1 MVSLQDRKC
10 GHIKNIPV
18 EEDPGRAQL
27 KYGDLIQFDPIE
39 SVVQLR
45 DADKSSA
52 AHTLVNTYVISEE
65 MAERLTQLVIPQM
78 QFDQPVDNKGLL
90 VVGNYGTGK
99 SHLMSV
105 VSSLAADASLLEG
118 LNHAGVRDT
127 ASQIAGRFKVI
138 RTEIGATTMSLRD
151 ILVAELEEHLEK
163 LGVEYVFPEA
173 GTITSHK
180 RAFED
185 MMAKFGEVFPEHGL
199 LLVVDELLDYLR
211 TRKDQEL
218 ILDLNFLREVGEVCK
233 DLRFRFMA
241 GVQEAIFDSPRFA
254 FVADSIRRVKD
265 RFEQILIARNDV
277 KFVVAE
283 RLLKKTTE
291 QQAKIRDYL
300 MPFAKY
306 YGGLNERMDEF
317 VRLFPVHPDYID
329 TFERVTVVEKREV
342 LKTLSMGMKGILGKD
357 VPQDEPGLIA
367 FDSYWGTLKQNA
379 SFRAIPEIRAVI
391 DCSQVLESRIEN
403 AITRKQY
410 KPMALRLIHALSVHR
425 LTTGDIYAPMG
436 ASAEE
441 LRDRLCLFDPLIAEL
456 GSDEPDKDLQTHVET
471 VLREIHKTVSGQFIS
486 FNADNRQFYLDLKK
500 TDDFDALIDKRAES
514 LGQAQLDRFY
524 YEALKRVMECQDATY
539 VTGYKIWQHELVW
552 QEHKAARSGYL
563 FFGAPNERSTAVPQR
578 DFYLYFIQ
586 PNDPPRFK
594 DDKVNDEIFF
604 RLKGTDEEFQTAL
617 KSYAAALDLAATSS
631 GHAKATYES
640 KANGFLK
647 KLVQWL
653 QKHMSD
659 AFEVTYQGRAKSM
672 TEWAKGKSIRD
683 LSGLSPHE
691 TINFRD
697 LVNTIAGVCLA
708 PNFENQAPDYPF
720 FSVLI
725 TGNNRAQAAQDALRA
740 IAGQNRTKQAT
751 AVLDALELLN
761 GDNFA
766 GREIGRPEGARR
778 GAAMDG
784 GYQKIDPYKSKYTKF
799 ILDTVKAKGHGQ
811 VVNRSEIIQDD
822 HGLEYMNP
830 GGSRLEPEWVS
841 VLVAA
846 LVYSGDIVLAIP
858 GKKFDATGL
867 QQLAATGMDEL
878 VRFKHLEQPKE
889 WNLPALKALF
899 ELLGMTPGMAQLV
912 TQGKDEPVQNLQQ
925 AVGKIVKRIVMTQ
938 QTLREGL
945 SFWGQNM
952 VLGSGLG
959 VQGSENSEPGTQ
971 NSELENAKAFFES
984 LQAYSSPGKLKN
996 FRYSAPEVLAH
1007 EKAVKALDELDALRE
1022 FIMDH
1027 SPTASWLATAE
1038 ASASRGSEFRVT
1050 GSESKPQGLDLW
1062 VDQVKA
1068 IRGDV
1073 LDSINSELKTQ
1084 NPQLA
1089 RLSSE
1094 VGEKLKKLKRDYIN
1108 QYISLHARA
1117 RLGVNDDKRKAGL
1130 LNDQR
1135 LQTLLKLA
1143 GIDLMPRQQLTDY
1156 QNRLAGLKSCFALT
1170 EQNLETTPACPHCQF
1185 RPAAEIG
1192 VLGSGFGVSGSQQ
1205 LDQMDEQ
1212 LDKIIEQWTKTL
1224 LNNLDDPMTQANVNE
1239 LLHEDDKQIVKAFMD
1254 SKELPDPVDGNF
1266 VQTLKTILAGLQKVS
1281 VKKADLLK
1289 IVSDLGPSTPNEI
1302 KQAVSDYVDSLTKG
1316 KDQNKVRIVL
1326 E

>member
-1 MVSLQDRKC
+1 M
-10 GHIKNIPV
+10 
-18 EEDPGRAQL
+18 

-52 AHTLVNTYVISEE
+52 ARTLVNTYVISEE

-118 LNHAGVRDT
+118 LNHAGVRGA

-185 MMAKFGEVFPEHGL
+185 MMAKFGEIFPEHGL

-367 FDSYWGTLKQNA
+367 FDSYWNTLKQNA
-379 SFRAIPEIRAVI
+379 SFRAIPQIRAVI

-403 AITRKQY
+403 AFPRKQY
-410 KPMALRLIHALSVHR
+410 KPMALRLIHALSVLR

-552 QEHKAARSGYL
+552 QEHKAARTGYL

-586 PNDPPRFK
+586 PGDPPRFK
-594 DDKVNDEIFF
+594 DDKAGDEVFF
-604 RLKGTDEEFQTAL
+604 RLKGTDEDFQTAL

-647 KLVQWL
+647 NLVQWL
-653 QKHMSD
+653 QKNMTTV
-659 AFEVTYQGRAKSM
+659 FEVTYQGRTKSM

-751 AVLDALELLN
+751 AVLDALELL
-761 GDNFA
+761 
-766 GREIGRPEGARR
+766 
-778 GAAMDG
+778 DG
-784 GYQKIDPYKSKYTKF
+784 EKIDPYKSKYTKF
-799 ILDTVKAKGHGQ
+799 ILDAVKAKGHGQ

-925 AVGKIVKRIVMTQ
+925 AVGKIVGRIVMTQ

-945 SFWGQNM
+945 SFWDVDVVGELR
-952 VLGSGLG
+952 VASGEL
-959 VQGSENSEPGTQ
+959 NSERETR
-971 NSELENAKAFFES
+971 NSQLENAKAFFES

-996 FRYSAPEVLAH
+996 FRYSASEVLAH

-1022 FIMDH
+1022 FIIDH
-1027 SPTASWLATAE
+1027 SPMMTWLATAE
-1038 ASASRGSEFRVT
+1038 ASASRSDESRVSS
-1050 GSESKPQGLDLW
+1050 GGLKQQGLDSW
-1062 VDQVKA
+1062 AENVKA
-1068 IRGDV
+1068 ARKAV
-1073 LDSINSELKTQ
+1073 LDSLNSELATQ
-1084 NPQLA
+1084 NLQLA
-1089 RLSSE
+1089 RVSTE
-1094 VGEKLKKLKRDYIN
+1094 IGTRLKKLKQDYIN

-1170 EQNLETTPACPHCQF
+1170 EQNLDASPICPHCGF
-1185 RPAAEIG
+1185 RPSVETGTAA
-1192 VLGSGFGVSGSQQ
+1192 GSQMI
-1205 LDQMDEQ
+1205 DQMDAQ
-1212 LDKIIEQWTKTL
+1212 LDAMVTAWTSTIL
-1224 LNNLDDPMTQANVNE
+1224 SNLEDPITQANMD
-1239 LLHEDDKQIVKAFMD
+1239 LLKIDDREPLEAFIK
-1254 SKELPDPVDGNF
+1254 SKELPVPLDSNF
-1266 VQTLKTILAGLQKVS
+1266 VHALKEVLSGLVKVT
-1281 VKKADLLK
+1281 VKAQELQQALQVTD
-1289 IVSDLGPSTPNEI
+1289 GPATPAEMKKRFEEYI
-1302 KQAVSDYVDSLTKG
+1302 DRLTRG
-1316 KDQNKVRIVL
+1316 KDPAKVRIVM

>member
-1 MVSLQDRKC
+1 M
-10 GHIKNIPV
+10 
-18 EEDPGRAQL
+18 
-27 KYGDLIQFDPIE
+27 KYGELIQFDPIE

-45 DADKSSA
+45 DADKTSA
-52 AHTLVNTYVISEE
+52 AHQLVNTYVISDE
-65 MAERLTQLVIPQM
+65 MAERMVRLVIPQL
-78 QFDQPVDNKGLL
+78 QFEQPVDNKGIL

-105 VSSLAADASLLEG
+105 VSSIAADASLLDS
-118 LNHAGVRDT
+118 LNHESVKAEADK
-127 ASQIAGRFKVI
+127 IAGKFKVI

-151 ILVAELEEHLEK
+151 ILVAELEEHLENM
-163 LGVEYVFPEA
+163 GVSYVFPDSGA
-173 GTITSHK
+173 ITSHK

-185 MMAKFGEVFPEHGL
+185 MMAKFGEVFPEQGL

-233 DLRFRFMA
+233 DLRFRFIA

-265 RFEQILIARNDV
+265 RFEQILIARSDV

-283 RLLKKTTE
+283 RLLKKTVE
-291 QQAKIRDYL
+291 QQAKIREYL

-306 YGGLNERMDEF
+306 YGGLNERLDEF

-342 LKTLSMGMKGILGKD
+342 LKTLSMGMKGVLNKD
-357 VPQDEPGLIA
+357 VPENEPGLIA
-367 FDSYWGTLKQNA
+367 FDSYWSTLKQNA

-403 AITRKQY
+403 AISRKQY

-425 LTTGDIYAPMG
+425 LTTGDIYAPLG

-514 LGQAQLDRFY
+514 LGDTQLDRFY
-524 YEALKRVMECQDATY
+524 YEALKRVMECQDSTY

-552 QEHKAARSGYL
+552 QDHKAARSGYL
-563 FFGAPNERSTAVPQR
+563 FFGAPNERSTAVPTR
-578 DFYLYFIQ
+578 DFYIYFIQ

-594 DDKVNDEIFF
+594 DDKVSDEVFF
-604 RLKGTDEEFQTAL
+604 RLKPLSDTGEEFQTSL
-617 KSYAAALDLAATSS
+617 KNYAAALDLAATSS
-631 GHAKATYES
+631 GHAKATYEA

-653 QKHMSD
+653 QKHMTD
-659 AFEVTYQGRAKSM
+659 AFEVTYQGRSKPM
-672 TEWAKGKSIRD
+672 NEWAKGKSIRD

-708 PNFENQAPDYPF
+708 PNFENQAPEYPF

-725 TGNNRAQAAQDALRA
+725 TGSNRAQAAQDALRA
-740 IAGQNRTKQAT
+740 IGGQNRTKQAT
-751 AVLDALELLN
+751 AVLDALELL
-761 GDNFA
+761 
-766 GREIGRPEGARR
+766 
-778 GAAMDG
+778 DG
-784 GYQKIDPYKSKYTKF
+784 EKIEPYKSKYTRF
-799 ILDTVKAKGHGQ
+799 ILDVVKAKGHGQ
-811 VVNRSEIIQDD
+811 VVNRNEIIQDD

-830 GGSRLEPEWVS
+830 GGSRLEPEWIT
-841 VLVAA
+841 VLISA
-846 LVYSGDIVLAIP
+846 LVYSGDIVLSIP

-878 VRFKHLEQPKE
+878 IRFKHLEQPKE
-889 WNLPALKALF
+889 WNIPALKAMF

-912 TQGKDEPVQNLQQ
+912 TQGNDEPIQNLQQ
-925 AVGKIVKRIVMTQ
+925 SVGKIVKRIVMTQ

-945 SFWGQNM
+945 SFWGLNL
-952 VLGSGLG
+952 LGGTDLANQASGLDG
-959 VQGSENSEPGTQ
+959 
-971 NSELENAKAFFES
+971 AKTFFES
-984 LQAYSSPGKLKN
+984 LQAYTSPGKLKN
-996 FRYSAPEVLAH
+996 FRYSMDEVKAH
-1007 EKAVKALDELDALRE
+1007 EKAVKTLDDLDALRE
-1022 FIMDH
+1022 FVMDH
-1027 SPTASWLATAE
+1027 SPTASWLSTAE
-1038 ASASRGSEFRVT
+1038 GVLPPEH
-1050 GSESKPQGLDLW
+1050 DW
-1062 VDQVKA
+1062 VDRMKTTRQ
-1068 IRGDV
+1068 DV
-1073 LDSINSELKTQ
+1073 LEMLKQADLTELASQSQ
-1084 NPQLA
+1084 N
-1089 RLSSE
+1089 
-1094 VGEKLKKLKRDYIN
+1094 VGAKLQQLKKDYIVV
-1108 QYISLHARA
+1108 YIGLHTKA
-1117 RLGVNDDKRKAGL
+1117 RLGINDDKRKAALMG
-1130 LNDQR
+1130 DHR

-1170 EQNLETTPACPHCQF
+1170 EQNLEATPACSHCGF
-1185 RPAAEIG
+1185 RPSVETGTAP
-1192 VLGSGFGVSGSQQ
+1192 GSQMIE
-1205 LDQMDEQ
+1205 QMDND
-1212 LDKIIEQWTKTL
+1212 LDTMVSNWTSTL
-1224 LNNLDDPMTQANVNE
+1224 LGNLEDPITQANMD
-1239 LLHEDDKQIVKAFMD
+1239 LLKVDDREPLEAFIK
-1254 SKELPDPVDGNF
+1254 SKELPVPLDTNF
-1266 VQTLKTILAGLQKVS
+1266 VHALKEVLSGLVKVS
-1281 VKKADLLK
+1281 VKAKELQKALQ
-1289 IVSDLGPSTPNEI
+1289 IESGPSTPAEI
-1302 KQAVSDYVDSLTKG
+1302 KKRFGDYIDQLTKG
-1316 KDQNKVRIVL
+1316 KDPAKVRIVM

>member
-1 MVSLQDRKC
+1 M
-10 GHIKNIPV
+10 
-18 EEDPGRAQL
+18 
-27 KYGDLIQFDPIE
+27 KYGELIQFDPIE

-45 DADKSSA
+45 DADKSTA
-52 AHTLVNTYVISEE
+52 ARQLVNTYVISEE

-78 QFDQPVDNKGLL
+78 QFEQPVDNKGIL

-105 VSSLAADASLLEG
+105 VSSLAADASLVDG
-118 LNHAGVRDT
+118 LKNEEVRAAAT
-127 ASQIAGRFKVI
+127 QIAGRFKVV

-151 ILVAELEEHLEK
+151 ILVAELEENLEK

-173 GTITSHK
+173 DTITSHK

-185 MMAKFGEVFPEHGL
+185 MMTKFGDVYPEHGL

-233 DLRFRFMA
+233 DLRFRFLA

-254 FVADSIRRVKD
+254 FVSDSIRRVKD

-283 RLLKKTTE
+283 RLLKKTVE
-291 QQAKIRDYL
+291 QQAKIREYL
-300 MPFAKY
+300 TPFAKY
-306 YGGLNERMDEF
+306 YDGLNERMDEF

-342 LKTLSMGMKGILGKD
+342 LKTLSMGMKGVLDKE
-357 VPQDEPGLIA
+357 VPADEPGLIA
-367 FDSYWGTLKQNA
+367 FDSYWNTLKQNA

-391 DCSQVLESRIEN
+391 ECSQVLESRIDN
-403 AITRKQY
+403 ALTPKSYQ
-410 KPMALRLIHALSVHR
+410 PMALRLIHALSVHR
-425 LTTGDIYAPMG
+425 LTTGDIYSPIG
-436 ASAEE
+436 ASAAE
-441 LRDRLCLFDPLIAEL
+441 LRDRLCLFEPLIAEM

-471 VLREIHKTVSGQFIS
+471 VLRKIHSAVSGQFIS
-486 FNADNRQFYLDLKK
+486 ENKDNHQFYLDLKK
-500 TDDFDALIDKRAES
+500 TDDFDALIDKRADA
-514 LGQAQLDRFY
+514 LGQNQLDRFY
-524 YEALKRVMECQDATY
+524 YEALKRVMECQDTPTH

-552 QEHKAARSGYL
+552 QERKAARTGYL

-594 DDKVNDEIFF
+594 DDKASDEVFF
-604 RLKGTDEEFQTAL
+604 RLKGTDDVFQTAL

-647 KLVQWL
+647 ELVRWL
-653 QKHMSD
+653 QKHMTS
-659 AFEVTYQGRAKSM
+659 AFEVTYQGRTKSIA
-672 TEWAKGKSIRD
+672 EWAKGKSVRD

-697 LVNTIAGVCLA
+697 LVNTIAGLCLA
-708 PNFENQAPDYPF
+708 PNFENQAPEYPV

-725 TGNNRAQAAQDALRA
+725 TGSNRTQAAQDALRA
-740 IAGQNRTKQAT
+740 IAGQNRTRQAT
-751 AVLDALELLN
+751 AVLDALELL
-761 GDNFA
+761 
-766 GREIGRPEGARR
+766 
-778 GAAMDG
+778 DG
-784 GYQKIDPYKSKYTKF
+784 EKVDPYKSRYTKL
-799 ILDTVKAKGHGQ
+799 ILEAIKAKGHGQ

-830 GGSRLEPEWVS
+830 GGARLEPEWAV
-841 VLVAA
+841 VLMAA

-867 QQLAATGMDEL
+867 QQFAAASMDEL

-912 TQGKDEPVQNLQQ
+912 TQGKDEPVQNLQH
-925 AVGKIVKRIVMTQ
+925 AVGQIVKRIVMAQ
-938 QTLREGL
+938 QTMRDGL
-945 SFWGQNM
+945 SFWG
-952 VLGSGLG
+952 LDLLSGTDLAS
-959 VQGSENSEPGTQ
+959 QASALDE
-971 NSELENAKAFFES
+971 AKTFFES

-996 FRYSAPEVLAH
+996 FRYSASEVVGH
-1007 EKAVKALDELDALRE
+1007 EKAATVLDELHALRE
-1022 FIMDH
+1022 FVMEHGQTAFWLSSAETVLPADH
-1027 SPTASWLATAE
+1027 
-1038 ASASRGSEFRVT
+1038 
-1050 GSESKPQGLDLW
+1050 DW
-1062 VDQVKA
+1062 VDRMKISRQ
-1068 IRGDV
+1068 DV
-1073 LDSINSELKTQ
+1073 LDELKQADLTKLSAQ
-1084 NPQLA
+1084 SQGIGA
-1089 RLSSE
+1089 KLSS
-1094 VGEKLKKLKRDYIN
+1094 LKKDYIVA
-1108 QYISLHARA
+1108 YIGLHTKA

-1156 QNRLAGLKSCFALT
+1156 QNRLAGLNSCFALT
-1170 EQNLETTPACPHCQF
+1170 DQNLESSPVCPHCNF
-1185 RPAAEIG
+1185 RPSVETDTAA
-1192 VLGSGFGVSGSQQ
+1192 GSQMI
-1205 LDQMDEQ
+1205 DQMDTQ
-1212 LDKIIEQWTKTL
+1212 LDAMVATWTSTIL
-1224 LNNLDDPMTQANVNE
+1224 SNLEDPITQANLD
-1239 LLHEDDKQIVKAFMD
+1239 LLKVDDRQPLEAFIET
-1254 SKELPDPVDGNF
+1254 KELPVPLDNNIVHALKEVLSGLVKVTIHAQELQQALQVTDGPA
-1266 VQTLKTILAGLQKVS
+1266 TPAEM
-1281 VKKADLLK
+1281 KKRFEGYID
-1289 IVSDLGPSTPNEI
+1289 
-1302 KQAVSDYVDSLTKG
+1302 QLTKG
-1316 KDQNKVRIVL
+1316 KDPAKVRLVL

>member
-1 MVSLQDRKC
+1 M
-10 GHIKNIPV
+10 
-18 EEDPGRAQL
+18 
-27 KYGDLIQFDPIE
+27 KYGELIQFDPIE

-45 DADKSSA
+45 DADKTSA
-52 AHTLVNTYVISEE
+52 AHQLVNTYVISDE
-65 MAERLTQLVIPQM
+65 MAERMVRLVIPQL
-78 QFDQPVDNKGLL
+78 QFEQPVDNKGIL

-105 VSSLAADASLLEG
+105 VSSIAADASLLDS
-118 LNHAGVRDT
+118 LNHESVKAEADK
-127 ASQIAGRFKVI
+127 IAGKFKVI

-151 ILVAELEEHLEK
+151 ILVAELEEHLENM
-163 LGVEYVFPEA
+163 GVSYVFPGS

-185 MMAKFGEVFPEHGL
+185 MMAKFGEVFPEQGL

-233 DLRFRFMA
+233 DLRFRFIA

-265 RFEQILIARNDV
+265 RFEQILIARSDV

-283 RLLKKTTE
+283 RLLKKTVE
-291 QQAKIRDYL
+291 QQAKIREYL

-306 YGGLNERMDEF
+306 YGGLNERLDEF

-342 LKTLSMGMKGILGKD
+342 LKTLSMGMKGVLNKD
-357 VPQDEPGLIA
+357 VPENEPGLIA
-367 FDSYWGTLKQNA
+367 FDSYWSTLKQNA

-403 AITRKQY
+403 AISRKQY

-425 LTTGDIYAPMG
+425 LTTGDIYAPLG

-514 LGQAQLDRFY
+514 LGDTQLDRFY
-524 YEALKRVMECQDATY
+524 YEALKRVMECQDSTY

-552 QEHKAARSGYL
+552 QDHKAARSGYL
-563 FFGAPNERSTAVPQR
+563 FFGAPNERSTAVPTR
-578 DFYLYFIQ
+578 DFYIYFIQ

-594 DDKVNDEIFF
+594 DDKVSDEVFF
-604 RLKGTDEEFQTAL
+604 RLKPLSDTGEEFQTSL
-617 KSYAAALDLAATSS
+617 KNYAAALDLAATSS
-631 GHAKATYES
+631 GHAKATYEA

-653 QKHMSD
+653 QKHMTD
-659 AFEVTYQGRAKSM
+659 AFEVTYQGRSKPM
-672 TEWAKGKSIRD
+672 NEWAKGKSIRD

-708 PNFENQAPDYPF
+708 PNFENQAPEYPF

-725 TGNNRAQAAQDALRA
+725 TGSNRAQAAQDALRA
-740 IAGQNRTKQAT
+740 IGGQNRTKQAT
-751 AVLDALELLN
+751 AVLDALELL
-761 GDNFA
+761 
-766 GREIGRPEGARR
+766 
-778 GAAMDG
+778 DG
-784 GYQKIDPYKSKYTKF
+784 EKIEPYKSKYTRF
-799 ILDTVKAKGHGQ
+799 ILDVVKAKGHGQ
-811 VVNRSEIIQDD
+811 VVNRNEIIQDD

-830 GGSRLEPEWVS
+830 GGSRLEPEWIT
-841 VLVAA
+841 VLISA
-846 LVYSGDIVLAIP
+846 LVYSGDIVLSIP

-878 VRFKHLEQPKE
+878 IRFKHLEQPKE
-889 WNLPALKALF
+889 WNIPALKAMF

-912 TQGKDEPVQNLQQ
+912 TQGNDEPIQNLQQ
-925 AVGKIVKRIVMTQ
+925 SVGKIVKRIVMTQ

-945 SFWGQNM
+945 SFWGLNL
-952 VLGSGLG
+952 LGGTDLANQASGLDG
-959 VQGSENSEPGTQ
+959 
-971 NSELENAKAFFES
+971 AKTFFES
-984 LQAYSSPGKLKN
+984 LQAYTSPGKLKN
-996 FRYSAPEVLAH
+996 FRYSMDEVKAH
-1007 EKAVKALDELDALRE
+1007 EKAVKALDDLDALRE
-1022 FIMDH
+1022 FVMDH
-1027 SPTASWLATAE
+1027 SPTASWLSTAE
-1038 ASASRGSEFRVT
+1038 GVLPPEH
-1050 GSESKPQGLDLW
+1050 DW
-1062 VDQVKA
+1062 VDRMKTTRQ
-1068 IRGDV
+1068 DV
-1073 LDSINSELKTQ
+1073 LEMLKQTDLTELASQSQ
-1084 NPQLA
+1084 N
-1089 RLSSE
+1089 
-1094 VGEKLKKLKRDYIN
+1094 VGAKLQQLKKDYIVV
-1108 QYISLHARA
+1108 YIGLHTKA
-1117 RLGVNDDKRKAGL
+1117 RLGINDDKRKAALMG
-1130 LNDQR
+1130 DHR

-1170 EQNLETTPACPHCQF
+1170 EQNLEATPACSHCGF
-1185 RPAAEIG
+1185 RPSVETGTAP
-1192 VLGSGFGVSGSQQ
+1192 GSQMIE
-1205 LDQMDEQ
+1205 QMDND
-1212 LDKIIEQWTKTL
+1212 LDTMVSNWTSTL
-1224 LNNLDDPMTQANVNE
+1224 LGNLEDPITQANMD
-1239 LLHEDDKQIVKAFMD
+1239 LLKVDDREPLEAFIK
-1254 SKELPDPVDGNF
+1254 SKELPVPLDTNF
-1266 VQTLKTILAGLQKVS
+1266 VHALKEVLSGLVKVS
-1281 VKKADLLK
+1281 VKSKELQKALQ
-1289 IVSDLGPSTPNEI
+1289 IESGPSTPAEI
-1302 KQAVSDYVDSLTKG
+1302 KKRFGDYIDQLTKG
-1316 KDQNKVRIVL
+1316 KDPAKVRIVM

>member
-1 MVSLQDRKC
+1 M
-10 GHIKNIPV
+10 
-18 EEDPGRAQL
+18 

-52 AHTLVNTYVISEE
+52 ARTLVNTYVISEE
-65 MAERLTQLVIPQM
+65 MVERLTQLVIPQM

-118 LNHAGVRDT
+118 LNHAGVRGA

-185 MMAKFGEVFPEHGL
+185 MMAKFGKIFPEHGL

-291 QQAKIRDYL
+291 QQARIRDYL

-329 TFERVTVVEKREV
+329 TFERIIVVEKREV
-342 LKTLSMGMKGILGKD
+342 LKTLSLGMKDILGKD

-367 FDSYWGTLKQNA
+367 FDSYWNTLKQNA
-379 SFRAIPEIRAVI
+379 SFRAIPQIRAVI

-403 AITRKQY
+403 AFPRKQY

-500 TDDFDALIDKRAES
+500 IDDFDALIDKRAES

-552 QEHKAARSGYL
+552 QEHKAARTGYL

-586 PNDPPRFK
+586 PADPPRFK
-594 DDKVNDEIFF
+594 DDKAGDEVFF
-604 RLKGTDEEFQTAL
+604 RLKGTDEQFQTAL

-647 KLVQWL
+647 NLVQWL
-653 QKHMSD
+653 QNNMTTV
-659 AFEVTYQGRAKSM
+659 FEVTYQGRTKSM

-708 PNFENQAPDYPF
+708 PNFENQAPNYPF

-725 TGNNRAQAAQDALRA
+725 TGNNRAQAAQDTLRA

-751 AVLDALELLN
+751 AILDALELL
-761 GDNFA
+761 
-766 GREIGRPEGARR
+766 
-778 GAAMDG
+778 DG
-784 GYQKIDPYKSKYTKF
+784 EKIDPYKSKYTKF

-811 VVNRSEIIQDD
+811 VTGRSELIQDD

-841 VLVAA
+841 VLAAA

-867 QQLAATGMDEL
+867 QQLAATDMDEL

-925 AVGKIVKRIVMTQ
+925 AVGKIVGRIVMTQ

-945 SFWGQNM
+945 SF
-952 VLGSGLG
+952 LGLDLLAGTDLASQASGLD
-959 VQGSENSEPGTQ
+959 E
-971 NSELENAKAFFES
+971 AKGFFES

-1027 SPTASWLATAE
+1027 SPTAAWLATAE
-1038 ASASRGSEFRVT
+1038 ASASRSDESRVASD
-1050 GSESKPQGLDLW
+1050 GLKQQGLDCW
-1062 VDQVKA
+1062 VENVKA
-1068 IRGDV
+1068 ARKAV
-1073 LDSINSELKTQ
+1073 LDSLNSQLATQ
-1084 NPQLA
+1084 NPQLT
-1089 RLSSE
+1089 RISTE
-1094 VGEKLKKLKRDYIN
+1094 IGTKLKKLKQDYIN

-1130 LNDQR
+1130 LGDQR

-1170 EQNLETTPACPHCQF
+1170 EQNLDASPICPHCRF
-1185 RPAAEIG
+1185 RPVVEI
-1192 VLGSGFGVSGSQQ
+1192 GVSGSDNAQ
-1205 LDQMDEQ
+1205 LGNAAAILNALDDE
-1212 LDKIIEQWTKTL
+1212 LDRMLENWTKVL
-1224 LNNLDDPMTQANVNE
+1224 LSNLEDPVTQANMD
-1239 LLHEDDKQIVKAFMD
+1239 LLKIDDREPLEAFIK
-1254 SKELPDPVDGNF
+1254 SKELPVPLDSNF
-1266 VQTLKTILAGLQKVS
+1266 VHALKEVLSGLVKVT
-1281 VKKADLLK
+1281 VKAQELQQALQVTD
-1289 IVSDLGPSTPNEI
+1289 GPATPAEMKKRFEEYI
-1302 KQAVSDYVDSLTKG
+1302 DQLTKG
-1316 KDQNKVRIVL
+1316 KDPAKVRIVM